1 MNAANYT
8 YAFLAAAA
16 LKQPFP
22 AVSDT
27 GVTMAELDQ
36 QMGQGIT
43 LTPAE
48 GKKIARIYIGL
59 GAGLTVAA
67 GAIVYAVVSMTRKKR
82 RK

>member
-8 YAFLAAAA
+8 YAFLAATA

-27 GVTMAELDQ
+27 GVTMPELDQ
-36 QMGQGIT
+36 QMRQGIT

-48 GKKIARIYIGL
+48 GRKIAMIYLGM
-59 GAGLTVAA
+59 GAGLTVAL
-67 GAIVYAVVSMTRKKR
+67 GAIVYTIATMGRKKR

>member
-8 YAFLAAAA
+8 YAFLAATA

-27 GVTMAELDQ
+27 GVTTNEAMQTISGD
-36 QMGQGIT
+36 IT
-43 LTPAE
+43 MT
-48 GKKIARIYIGL
+48 GKERARMVKSVL
-59 GAGLTVAA
+59 VVGAGMGIAA
-67 GAIVYAVVSMTRKKR
+67 SAVIYAVFSMARKKR